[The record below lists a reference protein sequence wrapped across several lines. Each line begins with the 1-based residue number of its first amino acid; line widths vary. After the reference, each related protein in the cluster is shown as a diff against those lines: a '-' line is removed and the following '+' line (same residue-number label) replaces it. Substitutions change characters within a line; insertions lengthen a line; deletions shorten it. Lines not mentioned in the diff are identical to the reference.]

1 MPWNELRQ
9 LNAKQWNAIIACYL
23 GWTLDA
29 FDFFILIF
37 VFPDIGQTFGVE
49 HTPVT
54 YAVWLTLAMRPIGA
68 FLFGLMADRFG
79 RRPTLMIDILCYSAL
94 GFASGFVTSLG
105 ALYFVRALFG
115 IAMGG
120 EWGVGSS
127 LTMETIP
134 PSARGLISGLLQ
146 AGYPSGYLLASIAYG
161 LLFDHIGWRGMFM
174 IGALPALLVVFVRM
188 GVEESPAWLERKP
201 STLQIIG
208 SIARHWPLFIFVVL
222 LMTAFNLYSHGTQ
235 DVYPAFLKVQHK
247 FNSQTV
253 GTINA
258 VAAIGAILGGLV
270 FGAFSQRAGR
280 RKAIVIAALL
290 SILVIPLWM
299 GALWESAAIL
309 AVGAFFMQ
317 FLVQG
322 AWGVIPA
329 HLNELSPHDV
339 RGTFPGFAYQIGN
352 FFAAGILT
360 FQTNLA
366 ETHGNNFGVVMA
378 MVTGVVAFAVAGFA
392 GFGPQAKEVQFTSAA
407 AAAAAP
413 AE

>member
-1 MPWNELRQ
+1 MAWKELGN

-29 FDFFILIF
+29 FDYFILIF

-54 YAVWLTLAMRPIGA
+54 YAVWLTLAMRPVGA
-68 FLFGLMADRFG
+68 FLFGILADRFG
-79 RRPTLMIDILCYSAL
+79 RRPTLMLDIVCYSIL

-120 EWGVGSS
+120 EWGVGAS

-146 AGYPSGYLLASIAYG
+146 AGYPSGYLLASIVYA

-174 IGALPALLVVFVRM
+174 IGALPALLVIFVRS
-188 GVEESPAWLERKP
+188 GVDESPAWMERKP
-201 STLQIIG
+201 STTQILR
-208 SIARHWPLFIFVVL
+208 SVSRHLPLFIFVVL
-222 LMTAFNLYSHGTQ
+222 LMTAFNFYSHGTQ
-235 DVYPAFLKVQHK
+235 DSYPAFLKVQHK
-247 FNSQTV
+247 FNSQVV
-253 GTINA
+253 GTITA
-258 VAAIGAILGGLV
+258 IASIGAILGGLV
-270 FGAFSQRAGR
+270 FGQISQQIGR
-280 RKAIVIAALL
+280 RKAIVIAALV
-290 SILVIPLWM
+290 SILVIPIW
-299 GALWESAAIL
+299 AFSQSPWIL

-329 HLNELSPHDV
+329 HLNELSPPEV
-339 RGTFPGFAYQIGN
+339 RGTFPGFAYQLGN
-352 FFAAGILT
+352 FFAAANLT
-360 FQTNLA
+360 IQAMLA
-366 ETHGNNFGVVMA
+366 DHFGGNYGVSMA
-378 MVTGVVAFAVAGFA
+378 IISGLIAIAVAGFA
-392 GFGPQAKEVQFTSAA
+392 GFGPQAKEVEFTHM
-407 AAAAAP
+407 P
-413 AE
+413 ATAGPE

>member
-1 MPWNELRQ
+1 MAWKELGN

-54 YAVWLTLAMRPIGA
+54 YAVWLTLAMRPVGA
-68 FLFGLMADRFG
+68 FLFGILADRFG
-79 RRPTLMIDILCYSAL
+79 RRPTLMLDIICYSIL

-105 ALYFVRALFG
+105 ALYLVRALFG

-120 EWGVGSS
+120 EWGVGAS

-146 AGYPSGYLLASIAYG
+146 AGYPSGYLLASIVYA

-174 IGALPALLVVFVRM
+174 IGALPALLVLFVRS
-188 GVEESPAWLERKP
+188 GVDESPAWLERKP
-201 STLQIIG
+201 SATQILR
-208 SIARHWPLFIFVVL
+208 SVTRHLPLFIFVVL
-222 LMTAFNLYSHGTQ
+222 LMTAFNFYSHGTQ
-235 DVYPAFLKVQHK
+235 DSYPAFLKVQHH
-247 FNSQTV
+247 FNSQVV
-253 GTINA
+253 GTITA
-258 VAAIGAILGGLV
+258 IASIGAILGGLV
-270 FGAFSQRAGR
+270 FGQISQQIGR
-280 RKAIVIAALL
+280 RKAIVIAALV
-290 SILVIPLWM
+290 SILVIPIW
-299 GALWESAAIL
+299 AFSQSPWIL

-329 HLNELSPHDV
+329 HLNELSPPEV
-339 RGTFPGFAYQIGN
+339 RGTFPGFAYQLGN
-352 FFAAGILT
+352 FFAAANLTIQAMLADHFGGNYGIS
-360 FQTNLA
+360 
-366 ETHGNNFGVVMA
+366 MA
-378 MVTGVVAFAVAGFA
+378 IISGLIAIAVAGFA
-392 GFGPQAKEVQFTSAA
+392 GFGPQAKEIQFIG
-407 AAAAAP
+407 AP
-413 AE
+413 AAEAE

>member
-1 MPWNELRQ
+1 MPWNELRN
-9 LNAKQWNAIIACYL
+9 LTRKQWNAIIACYL

-29 FDFFILIF
+29 FDYFILVF
-37 VFPDIGQTFGVE
+37 VFPDIGKTFGVE
-49 HTPVT
+49 HTSVT

-68 FLFGLMADRFG
+68 FLFGILADRFG
-79 RRPTLMIDILCYSAL
+79 RRPTLMLDIICYSVL

-105 ALYFVRALFG
+105 MLYIVRALFG

-146 AGYPSGYLLASIAYG
+146 AGYPSGYLLASIVYG

-174 IGALPALLVVFVRM
+174 IGVLPALLVVFVRA
-188 GVEESPAWLERKP
+188 GVDESPSWLERKP
-201 STLQIIG
+201 STMQIVG
-208 SIARHWPLFIFVVL
+208 SVARHLPLFIFVVL

-247 FNSQTV
+247 FNSETI

-270 FGAFSQRAGR
+270 FGGFSQQIGR
-280 RKAIVIAALL
+280 RKAIVIAALI
-290 SILVIPLWM
+290 SILVIPMWA
-299 GALWESAAIL
+299 GALWDIAPVL
-309 AVGAFFMQ
+309 TVGAFLMQ
-317 FLVQG
+317 FMVQG

-329 HLNELSPHDV
+329 HLNELSPNDV
-339 RGTFPGFAYQIGN
+339 RGTFPGFGYQIGN

-360 FQTNLA
+360 FQTGVA
-366 ETHGNNFGVVMA
+366 EAHSNNFGGVMA
-378 MVTGVVAFAVAGFA
+378 IVTGVVAVAVALFA
-392 GFGPQAKEVQFTSAA
+392 GFGPQAKEVQFSGAV
-407 AAAAAP
+407 AP
-413 AE
+413 SPSE

>member
-1 MPWNELRQ
+1 MPWNELRK

-29 FDFFILIF
+29 FDYFILIF

-79 RRPTLMIDILCYSAL
+79 RRPTLMIDIICYSVL
-94 GFASGFVTSLG
+94 GLASGFVGSLG

-120 EWGVGSS
+120 EWGIGSS

-134 PSARGLISGLLQ
+134 PSARGLVSGLLQ

-174 IGALPALLVVFVRM
+174 IGVLPALLVVFVRM
-188 GVEESPAWLERKP
+188 GVDESPAWLERRP
-201 STLQIIG
+201 STQQIVG
-208 SIARHWPLFIFVVL
+208 SIARHWPLFAFVVL

-247 FNSQTV
+247 FDSQTV

-258 VAAIGAILGGLV
+258 VASIGAILGGLV
-270 FGAFSQRAGR
+270 FGAFSQQVGR

-290 SILVIPLWM
+290 SIVVIPLWM
-299 GALWESAAIL
+299 GALWETAAVL
-309 AVGAFFMQ
+309 AVGAFLMQ

-360 FQTNLA
+360 FQTGIA
-366 ETHGNNFGVVMA
+366 EAHGNNFGAVMA

-392 GFGPQAKEVQFTSAA
+392 GFGPQAKEVQFTG
-407 AAAAAP
+407 AAP
-413 AE
+413 ATMPSE